1 MLNKVKKALGKS
13 QSRQTEP
20 MQATVLTRGQ
30 HNISREDMSENA
42 LKVLYR
48 LNKSGYKAYLVGG
61 CVRDML
67 LGFKPKDFDVATDAT
82 PEQVK
87 ELFRNCRVIG
97 RRFRLAHVMFGREVI
112 EVATFRG
119 HHANEGKPEALP
131 KGKPDNND
139 KANLSAHSEHGQI
152 LRDNTFGTIEEDAQ
166 RRDFDV
172 NAMYYDIAD
181 FSIHDFAGG
190 IAAIKNKTIS
200 LIGDPETRYRE
211 DPVRMIRA
219 VRFAAKL
226 GMDISPESADII
238 PGLASLLGNIPAARM
253 FEEVNKLFLSGNALK
268 TFHLLLDYKLFEPL
282 FPQLVPLLQDTSS
295 REFRLLEQLFINTD
309 NRINND
315 LRVTPAYL
323 YAALLWY
330 PLETRAEQLTLE
342 GGMNKH
348 DAFLLA
354 TNDVLT
360 AQTKRIMIP
369 KRFSIVMR
377 EIWQLQL
384 RLPKRFGRRAYQQ
397 LEVPRFRAGYDFLL
411 LRANIEGGDLAE
423 LADWWTEFQQ
433 ATPDDKKSM
442 LAKLQKSEG
451 GYKKRRRPRK
461 KSVS

>member
-1 MLNKVKKALGKS
+1 
-13 QSRQTEP
+13 
-20 MQATVLTRGQ
+20 
-30 HNISREDMSENA
+30 MSDNA

-48 LNKSGYKAYLVGG
+48 LNNSGYKAYLVGG
-61 CVRDML
+61 CVRDLL
-67 LGFKPKDFDVATDAT
+67 LGFKPKDFDVVTDAT

-87 ELFRNCRVIG
+87 ALFRNCRVIG

-119 HHANEGKPEALP
+119 HHEQSLDSLPNDQSGKS
-131 KGKPDNND
+131 D
-139 KANLSAHSEHGQI
+139 KSNSSAHSEQGQI

-190 IAAIKNKTIS
+190 IEAIDSKTIS
-200 LIGDPETRYRE
+200 IIGDPETRYRE

-226 GMDISPESADII
+226 NMSIGRVSGDII
-238 PGLASLLGNIPAARM
+238 PSLAPLLGNIPAARM

-268 TFHLLLDYKLFEPL
+268 TFHLLLEYKLFEPL
-282 FPQLVPLLQDTSS
+282 FPQLMPLLQDKTS

-330 PLETRAEQLTLE
+330 PLENRAEQLIVE

-348 DAFLLA
+348 DAFMLA
-354 TNDVLT
+354 SNDVLN
-360 AQTKRIMIP
+360 AQIKRIMIP
-369 KRFSIVMR
+369 KRFSIVIR
-377 EIWQLQL
+377 EIWQLQI

-411 LRANIEGGDLAE
+411 LRAEIEGGDLAE

-433 ATPDDKKSM
+433 ATSDDRKSM

-451 GYKKRRRPRK
+451 GYKRRRRPRK
-461 KSVS
+461 KSTP

>member
-1 MLNKVKKALGKS
+1 
-13 QSRQTEP
+13 
-20 MQATVLTRGQ
+20 MQATVLTREQ
-30 HNISREDMSENA
+30 HNISRKDMSENA

-48 LNKSGYKAYLVGG
+48 LNNNGYKAYLVGG

-67 LGFKPKDFDVATDAT
+67 LGLKPKDFDVTTDAT

-87 ELFRNCRVIG
+87 ELFRNCRIIG

-119 HHANEGKPEALP
+119 HHANEGKSDTSLP
-131 KGKPDNND
+131 KGKLDKND

-152 LRDNTFGTIEEDAQ
+152 LRDNTFGTIEEDAE

-172 NAMYYDIAD
+172 NAMYYDISD

-190 IAAIKNKTIS
+190 VKAIENKTIA

-219 VRFAAKL
+219 VRFSAKL
-226 GMDISPESADII
+226 GMNISPGSADII

-268 TFHLLLDYKLFEPL
+268 TFHLLIEYKLFEPL
-282 FPQLVPLLQDTSS
+282 FPQVASLLQDESS

-315 LRVTPAYL
+315 QRVTPAYL

-330 PLETRAEQLTLE
+330 PLETRAEQLIIE
-342 GGMNKH
+342 SGMNKH

-354 TNDVLT
+354 TNDVIT
-360 AQTKRIMIP
+360 TQTKRIMIP
-369 KRFSIVMR
+369 KRFSVVMR
-377 EIWQLQL
+377 EIWQLQQ

-423 LADWWTEFQQ
+423 LADWWTEFQHS
-433 ATPDDKKSM
+433 APDDKKSM
-442 LAKLQKSEG
+442 LTKLQKNEG
-451 GYKKRRRPRK
+451 GYKRRRRPRK
-461 KSVS
+461 KSAS

>member
-1 MLNKVKKALGKS
+1 MLGKS
-13 QSRQTEP
+13 SAKAEAS
-20 MQATVLTRGQ
+20 QAVVLTREQ
-30 HNISREDMSENA
+30 HSISRKDMSENA

-48 LNKSGYKAYLVGG
+48 LNNNGFKGYLVGG

-67 LGFKPKDFDVATDAT
+67 LGLKPKDFDVVTDAT

-87 ELFRNCRVIG
+87 ELFRNCRIVG

-119 HHANEGKPEALP
+119 HHASTEAAEKVAKQP
-131 KGKPDNND
+131 KSKFNPND
-139 KANLSAHSEHGQI
+139 KANLSAHSEDGQI
-152 LRDNTFGTIEEDAQ
+152 LRDNTFGSIEEDAE

-190 IAAIKNKTIS
+190 IEAIKDKTIS

-211 DPVRMIRA
+211 DPVRMLRA
-219 VRFAAKL
+219 VRFSAKL
-226 GMDISPESADII
+226 DMSIGKETAEII
-238 PGLASLLGNIPAARM
+238 PSLASLLANIPAARM

-268 TFHLLLDYKLFEPL
+268 TFRLLLEYQLFDQL
-282 FPQLVPLLQDTSS
+282 FPQLMPLLQDQTS

-315 LRVTPAYL
+315 QRVTPAYL

-330 PLETRAEQLTLE
+330 PLETRAQQLSVE
-342 GGMNKH
+342 GGMNMH

-354 TNDVLT
+354 SNDVLG
-360 AQTKRIMIP
+360 AQVKRIMIP
-369 KRFSIVMR
+369 KRFSIAMR
-377 EIWQLQL
+377 EIWQLQT

-397 LEVPRFRAGYDFLL
+397 LELPRFRAGYDFLS
-411 LRANIEGGDLAE
+411 LRAEIEGGDLAE

-433 ATPDDKKSM
+433 GTPENRKDM
-442 LAKLQKSEG
+442 LAKLQKAQG
-451 GYKKRRRPRK
+451 GFKKRRRPRTRPK
-461 KSVS
+461 NKS